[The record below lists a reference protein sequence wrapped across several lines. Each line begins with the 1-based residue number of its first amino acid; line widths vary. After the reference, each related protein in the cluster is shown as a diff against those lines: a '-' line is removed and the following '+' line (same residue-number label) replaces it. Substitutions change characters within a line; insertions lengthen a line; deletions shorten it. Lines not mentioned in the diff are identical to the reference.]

1 MPQIINTN
9 IASLNSQRNL
19 NTSQTGLQTSLQRLS
34 SGLRINSAKD
44 DAAGLAISERMTSQI
59 RGLNQAQRNANDGV
73 SLAQTGEG
81 ALSSAGDIL
90 QRIREL
96 AVQAANASNNSGDRQ
111 AIQAEI
117 GQQIQELDRIATT
130 TQFNGK
136 TLFDGTFGTAN
147 FQVGANANQVITTSN
162 ANLRITNY
170 GNNQHGAVGDGLG
183 AGTVA
188 VTPGEL
194 PLTGAGSF
202 NINGYI
208 GSKSVNVLATDK
220 ASDIANNIN
229 NVTGSTGVSAT
240 ARTDVLLTFD
250 TAGAYNLNVAADNA
264 LTEPGGVGT
273 GFVGF
278 EAVNFTITG
287 TNSADGLSAAV
298 TAFNDK
304 SAKTGLVASI
314 NATNTGVIISSSTGA
329 NITLEDTIAANAG
342 DVTVQGLRADQSTAL
357 GVPAVLL
364 AAGAAADGVVI
375 TGQVTFNSEKSF
387 SVDQSAVG
395 NSNLLAAP
403 GAATVGST
411 LNTVSTLDVTTF
423 LNATQALMTV
433 DSALSL
439 INGERAKLGALQSR
453 FEATISNLSITS
465 ENLSASRSRIR
476 DADYAAETA
485 ILTRGQILQQAGV
498 AMLAQANS
506 MPNSVLTLLK

>member
-19 NTSQTGLQTSLQRLS
+19 NTSQSGLHTSLQRLS

-44 DAAGLAISERMTSQI
+44 DAAGLAISERMTSQV

-73 SLAQTGEG
+73 SLAQTAEG

-117 GQQIQELDRIATT
+117 GQQTQELDRIATT

-162 ANLRITNY
+162 ANLRTTNY
-170 GNNQHGAVGDGLG
+170 GNNQLGAAGDGLG
-183 AGTVA
+183 VS
-188 VTPGEL
+188 TPIAAA
-194 PLTGAGSF
+194 PLEVPMTGAGSF

-208 GSKSVNVLATDK
+208 GSKTVNVLATDK
-220 ASDIANNIN
+220 ASDIANGIN

-240 ARTDVLLTFD
+240 ARTDVLLSFSA
-250 TAGAYNLNVAADNA
+250 AGAYNLKVAGDNTTNA
-264 LTEPGGVGT
+264 LES
-273 GFVGF
+273 
-278 EAVNFTITG
+278 VNFTINAI
-287 TNSADGLSAAV
+287 NSADGLSGAV

-314 NATNTGVIISSSTGA
+314 NATNTGIIVSSATGA
-329 NITLEDTIAANAG
+329 NISLESTAAVNSG
-342 DVTVQGLRADQSTAL
+342 DVTVQGLKADQATNL
-357 GVPAVLL
+357 GVATILTATPANP
-364 AAGAAADGVVI
+364 AGDGVAVA
-375 TGQVTFNSEKSF
+375 GQITFNCEKSF
-387 SVDQSAVG
+387 SVDQVAG
-395 NSNLLAAP
+395 GCNLLSAA
-403 GAATVGST
+403 GQATVGSI
-411 LNTVSTLDVTTF
+411 LNQVSTLDVTTF

-433 DSALSL
+433 DSALSMV
-439 INGERAKLGALQSR
+439 NGERAKLGALQSR

>member
-19 NTSQTGLQTSLQRLS
+19 NTSQTGLHTSLQRLS

-59 RGLNQAQRNANDGV
+59 RGLNQAIRNANDGV
-73 SLAQTGEG
+73 SLSQTGEG
-81 ALSSAGDIL
+81 ALASSSDIL

-96 AVQAANASNNSGDRQ
+96 AVQAANASNNAGDRQ

-117 GQQIQELDRIATT
+117 GQQTQELDRIATT

-136 TLFDGTFGTAN
+136 NLFDGTFGTAN

-170 GNNQHGAVGDGLG
+170 GNNQYGVNGQGLG
-183 AGTVA
+183 AGVVA
-188 VTPGEL
+188 PTPLEV
-194 PLTGAGSF
+194 PMTGAGSF

-208 GSKSVNVLATDK
+208 GSQAVTVATSDK
-220 ASDIANNIN
+220 ASDIANKIN

-240 ARTDVLLTFD
+240 ARTDVLLSFS
-250 TAGAYNLNVAADNA
+250 ALGAYNLKVAADNA
-264 LTEPGGVGT
+264 STA
-273 GFVGF
+273 F
-278 EAVNFTITG
+278 EAVNFSITA
-287 TNSADGLSAAV
+287 TDSADGLSAAI

-304 SAKTGLVASI
+304 SAKTGVVASL

-342 DVTVQGLRADQSTAL
+342 DVTVQGLQADQSTAL
-357 GVPAVLL
+357 GPNTAASATPAILV
-364 AAGAAADGVVI
+364 AADGIANGVVV
-375 TGQVTFNSEKSF
+375 TGQITFNCEKSF
-387 SVDQSAVG
+387 SVDQDPATTC
-395 NSNLLAAP
+395 NLLGTASTAL
-403 GAATVGST
+403 TVGSS
-411 LNTVSTLDVTTF
+411 LNQVATLDVTTF
-423 LNATQALMTV
+423 LNATQALKTV
-433 DSALSL
+433 DSALAL

-465 ENLSASRSRIR
+465 ENMSASRSRIR

>member
-117 GQQIQELDRIATT
+117 GQQTQELDRIATT

-170 GNNQHGAVGDGLG
+170 GNNQHGAAGAGLG
-183 AGTVA
+183 ASTEIL
-188 VTPGEL
+188 TPGEL
-194 PLTGAGSF
+194 PLTGSGSF

-208 GSKSVNVLATDK
+208 GSQTVNVLATDK
-220 ASDIANNIN
+220 ASDIANKVN

-240 ARTDVLLTFD
+240 ARTDVLLSFAS
-250 TAGAYNLNVAADNA
+250 AGAYNLKVAGDNA
-264 LTEPGGVGT
+264 TSA
-273 GFVGF
+273 F

-314 NATNTGVIISSSTGA
+314 NATNTGVIISSATGA

-342 DVTVQGLRADQSTAL
+342 DVTVQGLKADQSTLL
-357 GVPAVLL
+357 GT
-364 AAGAAADGVVI
+364 AATLNATDGQAFGTVV
-375 TGQVTFNSEKSF
+375 TGQVTFNCEKSF
-387 SVDQSAVG
+387 SIDQNTDG
-395 NSNLLAAP
+395 CNLLGVGGVAT
-403 GAATVGST
+403 TVGST

>member
-19 NTSQTGLQTSLQRLS
+19 NTSQTGLHTSLQRLS

-96 AVQAANASNNSGDRQ
+96 AVQAANASNNAGDRQ

-117 GQQIQELDRIATT
+117 GQQVQELDRIATT

-170 GNNQHGAVGDGLG
+170 GNNQHGSAGALG
-183 AGTVA
+183 AGTVV

-208 GSKSVNVLATDK
+208 GSKTVNVLSTDK

-240 ARTDVLLTFD
+240 ARTDVLLSFSA
-250 TAGAYNLNVAADNA
+250 AGAYNLKVAADNA

-329 NITLEDTIAANAG
+329 NITLEDTVAANAG
-342 DVTVQGLRADQSTAL
+342 DVTVQGLKADQSTAL
-357 GVPAVLL
+357 GVPGTLL
-364 AAGAAADGVVI
+364 SAGATADGVVI

-387 SVDQSAVG
+387 SVDQLVG
-395 NSNLLAAP
+395 SNLLDSSAA
-403 GAATVGST
+403 ATTVGSS
-411 LNTVSTLDVTTF
+411 LNQVSTLDVTTF

-439 INGERAKLGALQSR
+439 VNGERAKLGALQSR

-465 ENLSASRSRIR
+465 ENMSASRSRIR